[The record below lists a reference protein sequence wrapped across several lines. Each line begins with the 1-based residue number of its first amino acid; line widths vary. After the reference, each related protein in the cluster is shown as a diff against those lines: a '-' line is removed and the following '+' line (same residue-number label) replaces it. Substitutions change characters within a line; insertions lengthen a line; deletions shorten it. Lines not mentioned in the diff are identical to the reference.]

1 MTTAKTFESGNGTRV
16 TTSDKNEVKRM
27 KACGWKEIKQAKQA
41 FAKGLTD
48 GKNYLN

>member
-1 MTTAKTFESGNGTRV
+1 MKKRSFISGSGTKV
-16 TTSDKNEVKRM
+16 TTSDKAEIKKM
-27 KACGWKEIKQAKQA
+27 KACGWKEIKQPKQV